1 MASHEIKFKI
11 LDNTNLDII
20 LSLMQKL
27 YLHDHIQYDE
37 NVARLTL
44 VNLLKDNTK
53 GKVWLIQYN
62 EEAVGYCVLTFGY
75 SLEFHGRDALMD
87 ELYISDDYRG
97 KGIGQ
102 ATIQFIEG
110 VCKELKIDAL
120 HLHVG
125 RTNSKAQTL
134 YEKVGFRELDRNIM
148 TKWIK

>member
-1 MASHEIKFKI
+1 MPSHEIKFII
-11 LDNTNLDII
+11 LDNTNLEII
-20 LSLMQKL
+20 LGLMQKL

-37 NVARLTL
+37 KISRLTL

-53 GKVWLIQYN
+53 GRIWLIQYN
-62 EEAVGYCVLTFGY
+62 QESVGYCVLTFGY

-87 ELYISDDYRG
+87 ELYISEDYRG

-102 ATIQFIEG
+102 ATIKFIEG

-125 RTNSKAQTL
+125 RTNGKAQTL

-148 TKWIK
+148 SKWIN